1 MYLKEYLEKEN
12 LEIFHYNTENGYKI
26 QFGYIIKYGDGMFG
40 NIFSII
46 YSYEGDISIEN
57 CLEKL
62 GNKIVKQNENINNIE
77 ISDEFIFQV
86 AVICI

>member
-40 NIFSII
+40 NICNII